1 MAAVQ
6 SIFTGT
12 QGLGLT
18 HNGQTHTDHPES
30 HCIQTSL
37 CSMWIL
43 VLWNPNM
50 DACSPHNL
58 GSVCFSCTYMYMHIY
73 MCMYIYIFSFLAIT
87 SMLRLNIIVQEWG
100 KNQTLR
106 RNTAAQG
113 TLVSAVVSPSA
124 FLSKSIW
131 APGAQQQEEER
142 CGLHPLNLA
151 TQTPDGGYRKSISP
165 CQTGVRDRT
174 WKPQITKAFPL
185 SGQLKQTQT
194 NKSNSES

>member
-1 MAAVQ
+1 MD
-6 SIFTGT
+6 
-12 QGLGLT
+12 
-18 HNGQTHTDHPES
+18 THTQITRKVTAYRLHFVR
-30 HCIQTSL
+30 CGFWFCGIQTW
-37 CSMWIL
+37 ML
-43 VLWNPNM
+43 VHLTTL
-50 DACSPHNL
+50 DLSAFH
-58 GSVCFSCTYMYMHIY
+58 CTYMYMHIY
-73 MCMYIYIFSFLAIT
+73 VCMYIYIFSFLAIT
-87 SMLRLNIIVQEWG
+87 SMLRLNIIVQERG

-124 FLSKSIW
+124 FLSESIW
-131 APGAQQQEEER
+131 APGAQQQEEQR

-151 TQTPDGGYRKSISP
+151 TQTPDRGYRKSISP

-174 WKPQITKAFPL
+174 WKPQITKVFPL